1 MQVVIL
7 SCSSPMTRSW
17 LAGSGCMARPVLLGY
32 AESGVSSLLCS
43 GSMFHLPM
51 PLRKWLFYSFLAS
64 GVPSVCPLLGMGFAS
79 QQPTP
84 SQEVV
89 FTFLFW
95 RWRSLAMRASPVG
108 CSPDD
113 LTKTKTKT
121 RRISSTA
128 SGRCCQIRRLPQCIF
143 RTITFFGG
151 LVFFWFC

>member
-1 MQVVIL
+1 M
-7 SCSSPMTRSW
+7 P
-17 LAGSGCMARPVLLGY
+17 
-32 AESGVSSLLCS
+32 CS

-64 GVPSVCPLLGMGFAS
+64 GVTGVCPLLGKGFAF

-113 LTKTKTKT
+113 LTKTKTK
-121 RRISSTA
+121 IKYVST
-128 SGRCCQIRRLPQCIF
+128 CVIF
-143 RTITFFGG
+143 IVLLELCGFGG
-151 LVFFWFC
+151 LLHAFWTVLASLWWQVGCTVSPPACFMVPGEGYIIDSGTKMATK